1 MIINKKSV
9 YNYKES
15 AVIVL
20 TVSFVGVI
28 ILSGGENMAIIEH
41 SGYYEGDLQNV
52 SHTHTSCEIM
62 YVLKG
67 ELEITI
73 EDAVYHIKENTL
85 VLIKS
90 RQHHKVRMISTDGYH
105 RYIAMINPWELRK
118 QLVRPDLFALL
129 TDISRSGIVI
139 VHNAYQLYELFS
151 EMTYCF
157 ENGTNLYNELGIA
170 LKLVSLFYGHTKSEK
185 TDKLENSKQI
195 LVKKVREYIE
205 KFYADNI
212 RISTIAENNYISVGY
227 LTHIFKE
234 ETGMSPREYLSHIRC
249 TRAYE
254 LIKHTAMKFSAIS
267 AVCGFSCAN
276 DMSRKIREYYGTSPT
291 DIRAEI

>member
-1 MIINKKSV
+1 MIVNKKSV

-41 SGYYEGDLQNV
+41 SGYYEGNLQNV
-52 SHTHTSCEIM
+52 NHVHTSCEIM

-73 EDAVYHIKENTL
+73 EDAVYHIEENTL

-90 RQHHKVRMISTDGYH
+90 RQHHKVSMISTDGYH

-170 LKLVSLFYGHTKSEK
+170 LKLVSLFYGQTKSEK
-185 TDKLENSKQI
+185 TDKYEDSKQI

-205 KFYADNI
+205 KSN
-212 RISTIAENNYISVGY
+212 T
-227 LTHIFKE
+227 
-234 ETGMSPREYLSHIRC
+234 
-249 TRAYE
+249 
-254 LIKHTAMKFSAIS
+254 
-267 AVCGFSCAN
+267 
-276 DMSRKIREYYGTSPT
+276 
-291 DIRAEI
+291 